1 MKAIA
6 VVFGLLAAVLAT
18 IGLSA
23 APQQLFA
30 AAITGVLALA
40 FWLAA

>member
-6 VVFGLLAAVLAT
+6 VVFGLLATVLAT
-18 IGLSA
+18 VGFSG

-30 AAITGVLALA
+30 AATTGVLALA
-40 FWLAA
+40 FWQTA